1 MPRPSF
7 CFDYPY
13 NAKKAYFSALNIE
26 LIPYDQSRRGYDA
39 LIDTLK
45 ELLDDYQKRAIVPV
59 TDQIRKCIS
68 KYNAENYATVLHYL
82 KDPELAHKHEPQI
95 TREIRKHDA
104 FTWTKHLYQDGMF
117 STPYMEEKIS
127 YRAWPLLELFVEWV
141 QSDDPEAQDAAL
153 VFLNQITPEHIAQTL
168 VFYSHISRGVLRI
181 IFSLNK
187 NNIQSSHF
195 DLVKGISANR
205 DTFLF
210 SFHDLPDFYRLS
222 DWDLTS
228 LDVP

>member
-45 ELLDDYQKRAIVPV
+45 ELLDDYQKQAIVPV
-59 TDQIRKCIS
+59 ADQIRKCIS

-141 QSDDPEAQDAAL
+141 QSNDPEAQDAAL
-153 VFLNQITPEHIAQTL
+153 VFLKQITPKHML
-168 VFYSHISRGVLRI
+168 
-181 IFSLNK
+181 
-187 NNIQSSHF
+187 SSS
-195 DLVKGISANR
+195 GC
-205 DTFLF
+205 
-210 SFHDLPDFYRLS
+210 RLLS
-222 DWDLTS
+222 KH
-228 LDVP
+228 